1 MYHNL
6 WLLIL
11 FDRKGTRMSAEGQ
24 ESPRSKWREN
34 HGNFLLGFVAFVLV
48 VGAGLVIYR
57 QNSSHSS
64 TSPPNISPRP
74 SVISVGSDDSD
85 AEEAIDPAEADPAE
99 SDPAESDPGEAKP
112 GPSAAGDDAGV

>member
-1 MYHNL
+1 
-6 WLLIL
+6 
-11 FDRKGTRMSAEGQ
+11 MSAEGQ

-57 QNSSHSS
+57 QNRSHSS

-74 SVISVGSDDSD
+74 AMISAGSDDSD
-85 AEEAIDPAEADPAE
+85 TELGTEPAETEPAETDFTATEPAETDPAETEPAPE
-99 SDPAESDPGEAKP
+99 DVSDPDTR
-112 GPSAAGDDAGV
+112 

>member
-34 HGNFLLGFVAFVLV
+34 HGNFLLGFVAFVLI
-48 VGAGLVIYR
+48 VGAGVVIYR
-57 QNSSHSS
+57 QNRSHTA

-85 AEEAIDPAEADPAE
+85 VEDVTVPAEAEPAE
-99 SDPAESDPGEAKP
+99 AEPAETEPAPQDVSDPDTR
-112 GPSAAGDDAGV
+112 